1 MSEFSEADHER
12 AQRAGQQAMA
22 KTARVKPERK
32 PHRGWRFVF
41 GWLALTQFVAVVI
54 AVVDLFHHVSLDT
67 ATIGYVISWPVVIA
81 PRWAGLLAAL
91 GAFIVLLLLVW
102 GALGGGRDGG
112 RVRPSA

>member
-12 AQRAGQQAMA
+12 ARRAGQQAMGKTA
-22 KTARVKPERK
+22 GVKTARR
-32 PHRGWRFVF
+32 PHRGWRHAF

-81 PRWAGLLAAL
+81 PRWAGLVAAL
-91 GAFIVLLLLVW
+91 GALIVLLMVW
-102 GALGGGRDGG
+102 GMLGGGREGESGG
-112 RVRPSA
+112 TA